1 MPMDP
6 EERELTILITKLNA
20 NLQIQL
26 TQTVGLAA
34 LSIAS
39 FVASYQSGIPWYV
52 ANFLSVF
59 AVLLDVS
66 CYNLSKKVPV
76 ELLKKLRELK

>member
-1 MPMDP
+1 MDP

-39 FVASYQSGIPWYV
+39 FVASYQSGIPSYV
-52 ANFLSVF
+52 SHFLFIF
-59 AVLLDVS
+59 AIFWMFAAIVLQRQLRKTTAKIR
-66 CYNLSKKVPV
+66 NLK
-76 ELLKKLRELK
+76 